1 MQNHLIRRRAL
12 VARLVQLFI
21 RTVLVITERDLLAL
35 LDRRVDNLDI
45 VKQSLIV
52 RFAPFVHR
60 PDIFD
65 VRTEIF
71 VGERTQFFDEFF
83 GMPGGDVLAR
93 KHAVDEH
100 TEFGI
105 PELARSEITSAA
117 VGQNIIPCIF
127 EKKDVAADR
136 LAFDNDAV
144 ISVEIAGD
152 ISTEITASLSNA
164 RRSITMP

>member
-1 MQNHLIRRRAL
+1 
-12 VARLVQLFI
+12 
-21 RTVLVITERDLLAL
+21 
-35 LDRRVDNLDI
+35 
-45 VKQSLIV
+45 
-52 RFAPFVHR
+52 
-60 PDIFD
+60 
-65 VRTEIF
+65 
-71 VGERTQFFDEFF
+71 
-83 GMPGGDVLAR
+83 MPGGDVLAR

-127 EKKDVAADR
+127 EKKDVATDR

-152 ISTEITASLSNA
+152 ILLFKRVVVIAVLFQNLQNA
-164 RRSITMP
+164 QKRQLFRLE